1 MPVADAFAYLL
12 LSQVRFYF
20 PADATSHEQIVLRW
34 IHFVAGITWLGLLYY
49 FNFVSMPV
57 MKGLESDF
65 RNRVFAAFMPR
76 LMWFFRWAGVVTV
89 LAGLRY
95 YMITLKLSATNAGEP
110 SLLWRWLGWWFL
122 LWLLAYAIIHFLLQP
137 AEGALNNG
145 WVLALLIGFI
155 VVATSWLVLSLLAH
169 PMASN
174 AMLSIGVGGGL
185 GLIMLLNVWGIIWR
199 AQKRLIQWTDAAVR
213 EGKLMPPEAP
223 RLARRV
229 YLASKVNFWLSFPM
243 LFFMGAA
250 DHYPFL
256 SSIFD

>member
-1 MPVADAFAYLL
+1 VTTILLQSALL
-12 LSQVRFYF
+12 LQINIQF
-20 PADATSHEQIVLRW
+20 PTDATSNEQIVLRW

-49 FNFVSMPV
+49 FNFVGMPV
-57 MKGLESDF
+57 MKQLDNGF

-76 LMWFFRWAGVVTV
+76 LMWYFRWAGVVTV

-95 YMITLKLSATNAGEP
+95 YMISMKIAAANAGDP
-110 SLLWRWLGWWFL
+110 GLMWRWLGWWL
-122 LWLLAYAIIHFLLQP
+122 LVWLLAYAIIHFLLQP

-145 WVLALLIGFI
+145 WILALLVGFI

-174 AMLSIGVGGGL
+174 EMLSIGVGGGL

-199 AQKRLIQWTDAAVR
+199 AQKRLIRWTEAAVN
-213 EGKLMPPEAP
+213 EGKLMPPEAAK
-223 RLARRV
+223 LARRV

-256 SSIFD
+256 SSVVH